1 MDPTDLTG
9 AMTAHDDSRTTRI
22 LWRSDE
28 LESLERFSGGPSVGG
43 WRFRG
48 MAVLPIDGEPAQI
61 SYRLELDPLWRT
73 RRAELAIEAERRTQ
87 HIVVVADGEGTWNVE
102 GIDAE
107 PLDGCIDID
116 LGFSPAT
123 NTLQIRRL
131 GLQPG
136 ESHTLPVAWL
146 MFPELTLQPLDQTYT
161 HLGPDRWQ
169 YASKGFTAEL
179 AVDSGGYVLRYGDDL
194 WKAVAHRSD

>member
-1 MDPTDLTG
+1 
-9 AMTAHDDSRTTRI
+9 MTAYDDVRTTRI

-28 LESLERFSGGPSVGG
+28 LESLERFAGGPSVGG

-48 MAVLPIDGEPAQI
+48 TAVLPIDGEPAQI
-61 SYRLELDPLWRT
+61 TYRIELDPLWRT
-73 RRAELAIEAERRTQ
+73 RRAELAIEAERRAQ
-87 HIVVVADGEGTWNVE
+87 HIVLGSDGEGTWTVE
-102 GIDAE
+102 GVDAE

-131 GLQPG
+131 GLQTG
-136 ESHTLPVAWL
+136 ESRTLPVAWL
-146 MFPELTLQPLDQTYT
+146 MFPELTIQPLEQTYT

-169 YASKGFTAEL
+169 YASEGFTAEL

-194 WKAVAHRSD
+194 WRAVAHRTD

>member
-1 MDPTDLTG
+1 
-9 AMTAHDDSRTTRI
+9 MTAHDDVRTTRI
-22 LWRSDE
+22 LWRSEE

-48 MAVLPIDGEPAQI
+48 TAVLPIDGEPAQI

-73 RRAELAIEAERRTQ
+73 RRAEIAIEAERRMQ
-87 HIVVVADGEGTWNVE
+87 RIVAVADGEGTWTVE
-102 GIDAE
+102 GVDAE

-116 LGFSPAT
+116 LGFSPST

-131 GLQPG
+131 GLEVG
-136 ESHTLPVAWL
+136 ESRTLPVAWL

-161 HLGPDRWQ
+161 HLGPGRWG
-169 YASKGFTAEL
+169 YASGDFTAEL

-194 WKAVAHRSD
+194 WKAVAHRMD

>member
-1 MDPTDLTG
+1 
-9 AMTAHDDSRTTRI
+9 MTAYDDVRTTRI

-48 MAVLPIDGEPAQI
+48 TAVLPIDGEPAQI
-61 SYRLELDPLWRT
+61 TYRIELDPLWRT
-73 RRAELAIEAERRTQ
+73 RRAELAIEAERRAQ
-87 HIVVVADGEGTWNVE
+87 HIVLGADGEGTWTVE
-102 GIDAE
+102 GVDAE

-131 GLQPG
+131 GLEVG
-136 ESHTLPVAWL
+136 ESRTLPVAWL
-146 MFPELTLQPLDQTYT
+146 MFPELTLRALDQTYT
-161 HLGPDRWQ
+161 HLGQGRWQ
-169 YASKGFTAEL
+169 YASEGFTAEL
-179 AVDSGGYVLRYGDDL
+179 AVDPGGYVLRYGDDL
-194 WKAVAHRSD
+194 WRAVAHRTD